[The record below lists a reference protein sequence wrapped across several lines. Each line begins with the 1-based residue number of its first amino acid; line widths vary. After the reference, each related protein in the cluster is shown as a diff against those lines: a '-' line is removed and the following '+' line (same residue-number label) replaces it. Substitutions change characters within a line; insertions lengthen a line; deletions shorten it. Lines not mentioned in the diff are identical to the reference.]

1 MEKPARAVLAYPWK
15 DQRFIDRGGALT
27 DQEASTPPRSPA
39 EVSDK
44 LEQALFEIRR
54 IIAGQDAMLERVL
67 VCLLSQGHLLIEG
80 VPGLAKTLTIKT
92 TASVLGGSFARVQF
106 TPDLV
111 PADLVGTRI
120 YRPDKGEFDTE
131 LGPVFCNFLL
141 ADEIN
146 RAPAKV
152 QSALLE
158 VMQERQVTIAHKT
171 YPVPEP
177 FLVLAT
183 QNPIESEG
191 TYPLP
196 EAQVDRFMLKI
207 LIGYPEHD
215 EELTIVQRQ
224 LTPHP
229 KLREVLSLEE
239 LRELQ
244 AEVGRI
250 YVDPALVSY
259 AVLLADATR
268 DLVRAGLSDL
278 GGYVEY
284 GASPR
289 GPIALT
295 QSARAIALLRGRDY
309 ATAEDVRAL
318 AKDALRHRLVLS
330 YQALAENVSADEIL
344 DRVLAAVPAPE
355 VSAARPAV
363 A

>member
-1 MEKPARAVLAYPWK
+1 VAERKREQTSPEPEEVQ
-15 DQRFIDRGGALT
+15 QR
-27 DQEASTPPRSPA
+27 
-39 EVSDK
+39 
-44 LEQALFEIRR
+44 LEEALFEIRR

-67 VCLLSQGHLLIEG
+67 VCLLAGGHLLIEG

-92 TASVLGGSFARVQF
+92 TASVLGGSFQRVQF

-111 PADLVGTRI
+111 PSDLVGTRI
-120 YRPDKGEFDTE
+120 YRPDEGKFETE

-158 VMQERQVTIAHKT
+158 VMQEHQATIGQTT

-177 FLVLAT
+177 FLVMAT

-196 EAQVDRFMLKI
+196 EAQIDRFMLKI
-207 LIGYPEHD
+207 LVDYPEHD

-224 LTPHP
+224 LVPP
-229 KLREVLSLEE
+229 PE
-239 LRELQ
+239 LRQALTLEDLQ
-244 AEVGRI
+244 ALQSAVLQV
-250 YVDPALVSY
+250 YVDPAVVTY
-259 AVLLADATR
+259 AVTVATMTR
-268 DLVRAGLSDL
+268 EPAEHG
-278 GGYVEY
+278 VEEIAPYIAY

-289 GPIALT
+289 GPISLV
-295 QSARAIALLRGRDY
+295 QSARALALLRGRDY
-309 ATAEDVRAL
+309 VVGKDLEEL

-330 YQALAENVSADEIL
+330 YQALAEEVTPDSLL
-344 DRVLAAVPAPE
+344 DRVLETMPLPRIDLARASA
-355 VSAARPAV
+355 SAA
-363 A
+363 

>member
-1 MEKPARAVLAYPWK
+1 MSEN
-15 DQRFIDRGGALT
+15 D
-27 DQEASTPPRSPA
+27 SSSPPRSPA

-158 VMQERQVTIAHKT
+158 VMQERQVTLAHTT

-177 FLVLAT
+177 VPRARDAEPDRVGGHLSAARGPGRPLHAQDPDRLPRARRGADDRAAPADRAPGAARGAEPRRAARPAGRGGEDLRRPGARLLCGDARVGDARPGRVGLA
-183 QNPIESEG
+183 
-191 TYPLP
+191 
-196 EAQVDRFMLKI
+196 
-207 LIGYPEHD
+207 
-215 EELTIVQRQ
+215 
-224 LTPHP
+224 
-229 KLREVLSLEE
+229 
-239 LRELQ
+239 
-244 AEVGRI
+244 
-250 YVDPALVSY
+250 
-259 AVLLADATR
+259 
-268 DLVRAGLSDL
+268 DL

-289 GPIALT
+289 GPISLT

-355 VSAARPAV
+355 VSRARPPAV

>member
-1 MEKPARAVLAYPWK
+1 MKGVSVAQRKPDPSPLAPTEVQ
-15 DQRFIDRGGALT
+15 QR
-27 DQEASTPPRSPA
+27 
-39 EVSDK
+39 
-44 LEQALFEIRR
+44 LEEALFEIRR

-67 VCLLSQGHLLIEG
+67 ICLLAGGHLLIEG

-92 TASVLGGSFARVQF
+92 TASVLGGSFQRVQF

-111 PADLVGTRI
+111 PSDLVGTRI
-120 YRPDKGEFDTE
+120 YRPDEGKFETE

-158 VMQERQVTIAHKT
+158 VMQEHQVTIGHTT

-177 FLVLAT
+177 FLVMAT

-207 LIGYPEHD
+207 LVDYPEHD

-224 LTPHP
+224 LVAPP
-229 KLREVLSLEE
+229 ELRQALSLED
-239 LRELQ
+239 LQ
-244 AEVGRI
+244 ALQRAVFDV
-250 YVDPALVSY
+250 YVDPAVVTY
-259 AVLLADATR
+259 AVTLATMTR
-268 DLVRAGLSDL
+268 EPTEHG
-278 GGYVEY
+278 VEDIAPYISY

-289 GPIALT
+289 GPISLV
-295 QSARAIALLRGRDY
+295 QSARALALLRGRDY
-309 ATAEDVRAL
+309 VVGKDLEEL

-330 YQALAENVSADEIL
+330 YQALAEEVTPDSLL
-344 DRVLAAVPAPE
+344 DRVIEAVPMPRIDLARAG
-355 VSAARPAV
+355 VSAA
-363 A
+363 